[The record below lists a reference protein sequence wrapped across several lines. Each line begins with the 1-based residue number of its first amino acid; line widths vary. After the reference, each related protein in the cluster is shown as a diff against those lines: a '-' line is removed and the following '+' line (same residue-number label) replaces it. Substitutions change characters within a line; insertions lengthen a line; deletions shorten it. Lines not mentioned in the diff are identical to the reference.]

1 MLKVEQ
7 IRLGEIQLYDVIYE
21 ISLIDMLGIIAI
33 STIFLVI
40 AIVTICATIYSFKS
54 HKNIV
59 TRIMMVIIS
68 VLFTCF
74 SILFSFSEIFSVNP
88 YIRYKNSDYNIV
100 VGIIDK
106 YERNDENDVELKY
119 EQFEVDNIYFE
130 YGMGPAVGY
139 NIGKSHGYTLNN
151 GKYVR
156 ISYIYD
162 SAKDINIILKFEI
175 LNE

>member
-74 SILFSFSEIFSVNP
+74 SILLSFSEIFSVNP

-119 EQFEVDNIYFE
+119 EQ
-130 YGMGPAVGY
+130 
-139 NIGKSHGYTLNN
+139 L
-151 GKYVR
+151 
-156 ISYIYD
+156 
-162 SAKDINIILKFEI
+162 
-175 LNE
+175 